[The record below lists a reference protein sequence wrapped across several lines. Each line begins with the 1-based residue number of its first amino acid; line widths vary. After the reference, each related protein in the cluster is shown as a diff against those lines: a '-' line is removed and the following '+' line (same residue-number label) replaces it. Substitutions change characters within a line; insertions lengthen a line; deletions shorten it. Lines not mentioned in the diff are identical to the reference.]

1 VSDSERMARE
11 VFLASSE
18 TDRSGG
24 PREYRTAILTAVV
37 VALSLLLGW
46 MVGRAGWN
54 MAVNQ
59 GEKQG
64 PESREKAQPATQM
77 PQQPVPSP
85 PPDEELPKV
94 VDQNHAAT
102 TGPNAPAS
110 ASASSGPKSKTASV
124 QPDGA
129 LVMYERGRKVYRAA
143 PTSHAASQSGKSAD
157 SSSAEAPEITPS
169 PAGST
174 LNKKSIPVKDGYVT
188 FRLVPQYPEEARRQ
202 RIQGP
207 VVLSVLVGTDGS
219 VQQVK
224 LVTGDARLA
233 PAAADAVRQWRFKP
247 HSSHGKPAD
256 FETRITVNFSLP

>member
-11 VFLASSE
+11 IFLASSE
-18 TDRSGG
+18 TDKSGG

-59 GEKQG
+59 GEKPG

-77 PQQPVPSP
+77 PQQSVPSP
-85 PPDEELPKV
+85 PPDEELP
-94 VDQNHAAT
+94 DQNHST
-102 TGPNAPAS
+102 TASNAPAS
-110 ASASSGPKSKTASV
+110 GSGSSSPKSKTASV

-129 LVMYERGRKVYRAA
+129 LVMYERGRKVFQAT
-143 PTSHAASQSGKSAD
+143 PPSHAASQSGKSTD
-157 SSSAEAPEITPS
+157 SASAEAPEITSS

-174 LNKKSIPVKDGYVT
+174 LNKKSIPVKDGYVI

-207 VVLSVLVGTDGS
+207 VVLSVLVRADGS
-219 VQQVK
+219 VQEVK

-233 PAAADAVRQWRFKP
+233 PVAADAVRQWRFKP

>member
-46 MVGRAGWN
+46 MIGRSGWN

-59 GEKQG
+59 GEKRS
-64 PESREKAQPATQM
+64 PENLEETHSATQM

-94 VDQNHAAT
+94 VDQNHAT
-102 TGPNAPAS
+102 TAPNAPAS
-110 ASASSGPKSKTASV
+110 GSASSSPKSKIASV

-129 LVMYERGRKVYRAA
+129 LVMYERGRKVYQAA
-143 PTSHAASQSGKSAD
+143 PNSHAASQSGKSVD
-157 SSSAEAPEITPS
+157 SSSAEAPEITS
-169 PAGST
+169 SST
-174 LNKKSIPVKDGYVT
+174 SALNKKGIPINGYVT
-188 FRLVPQYPEEARRQ
+188 FRVVPQYPEEARRQ

-207 VVLSVLVGTDGS
+207 VVLSVLVGPDGS
-219 VQQVK
+219 VQEVK

-247 HSSHGKPAD
+247 HSSQGKPAD